1 MEKHRIYSGSLASV
15 YPHRKC
21 PLSIGREL
29 QRTAQQPGGPVALD
43 VTKAARTTFS

>member
-1 MEKHRIYSGSLASV
+1 MEKHRIYSVSLASV

-21 PLSIGREL
+21 PLSIK
-29 QRTAQQPGGPVALD
+29 PGGPVTLD